1 MLNHLEFAS
10 KEKSM
15 LIAPAG
21 FGKTHTIAECLKTIN
36 IKGKQLILT
45 HTHAGVASIKEKI
58 KKEEIPNSN
67 FEVETITSFAQKYV
81 LAFYTGTDLPDQE
94 DSKFYYPFIIEKAN
108 VLFKIK
114 PIRQIIYNTY
124 KGLFVDEYQDCTL
137 GQHSLVLSLSELLPT
152 HILGDFL
159 QGIFGFNGEQL
170 VDLNDE
176 LEMKGFID
184 SKYELDKPQRW
195 LNGNNALLGA
205 DLKSIREDLI
215 SKNEVDLKKYTSI
228 ELKLIAELDL
238 YNPTTDYCKQIRNL
252 LKEKNVLLLHPD
264 STSIYPRLKIIKT
277 FNNGF
282 TLVESIDDKEFYI
295 LAKEADLLT
304 KENIRIKLIGLCP
317 KLFNKT
323 GIAIWFNDKGLKNK
337 NKSEDK
343 VKLKPVEIQINSLET
358 KFSFLNFAKLL
369 KSIKELTDVKCYR
382 KELFNTFCKALDD
395 AEIQNISVLES
406 MNNKRN
412 MTRRIGRKIS
422 GRCIGTTLLT
432 KGLEFD
438 TVAILNAHK
447 FDCPKHLY
455 VAMTRA
461 SKRLIIFTDK
471 PNLNPYK

>member
-1 MLNHLEFAS
+1 MLNHLEFSS
-10 KEKSM
+10 KDKSM

-36 IKGKQLILT
+36 SKGKQLILT

-58 KKEEIPNSN
+58 KKEGIPNSC
-67 FEVETITSFAQKYV
+67 FEVETISSFAQKYV
-81 LAFYTGTDLPDQE
+81 LAFYTGTDLPNQE
-94 DSKFYYPFIIEKAN
+94 DSKCYYPFIIDKAN

-114 PIRQIIYNTY
+114 PIRQIISNTY
-124 KGLFVDEYQDCTL
+124 KGLFVDEYQDCTVS
-137 GQHSLVLSLSELLPT
+137 QHNLILLLSGLFPT

-176 LEMKGFID
+176 LAMKGFID

-195 LNGNNALLGA
+195 LNGNNAILGS

-215 SKNEVDLKKYTSI
+215 SKKEVDLNMYTSI
-228 ELKLIAELDL
+228 ELKLITEMDL
-238 YNPTTDYCKQIRNL
+238 FNPSKDYYKQISKL
-252 LKEKNVLLLHPD
+252 LDEENVLILHPD
-264 STSIYPRLKIIKT
+264 STSIHSRIKIIQT
-277 FNNGF
+277 FNNRF
-282 TLVESIDDKEFYI
+282 TLVESIDAKEFYA
-295 LAKEADLLT
+295 LSKEADLLT
-304 KENIRIKLIGLCP
+304 KENIRLKLIELCH

-323 GIAIWFNDKGLKNK
+323 GVDIWFNNKGF
-337 NKSEDK
+337 KSKTKAEDK
-343 VKLKPVEIQINSLET
+343 EKLKPLEILFNSLEENL
-358 KFSFLNFAKLL
+358 SFKNLAKLL
-369 KSIKELTDVKCYR
+369 KSIKELTGVKCYR
-382 KELFNTFCKALDD
+382 KELFSTFCKALED
-395 AEIQNISVLES
+395 AEIQSISVLES

-412 MTRRIGRKIS
+412 MTRRIGRKIY

-447 FDCPKHLY
+447 FECPKHLY

>member
-1 MLNHLEFAS
+1 MLNYLEFAS

-21 FGKTHTIAECLKTIN
+21 FGKTHTIAECLKTAKN
-36 IKGKQLILT
+36 KGKQLILT
-45 HTHAGVASIKEKI
+45 HTHAGVASIKEKL
-58 KKEEIPNSN
+58 KKEVIPNSN

-81 LAFYTGTDLPDQE
+81 LAFHTGNDLPSQD
-94 DSKFYYPFIIEKAN
+94 DSKLYYPFIIEKAN
-108 VLFKIK
+108 SLFKLN
-114 PIRQIIYNTY
+114 PIRQIISNTY
-124 KGLFVDEYQDCTL
+124 KGLFVDEYQDCTIS
-137 GQHSLVLSLSELLPT
+137 QHNLVCSLSELFPT

-176 LEMKGFID
+176 LTMEGFID

-195 LNGNNALLGA
+195 LNGNNSKLGA

-215 SKNEVDLKKYTSI
+215 SKREVNLNKYTSI
-228 ELKLIAELDL
+228 ELKLITELDL
-238 YNPTTDYCKQIRNL
+238 YNPRTDYCKQIRNL
-252 LKEKNVLLLHPD
+252 MKEKNVLLIHPD
-264 STSIYPRLKIIKT
+264 STSIYPRLKVIKI

-282 TLVESIDDKEFYI
+282 TLIESIDDKEFYI
-295 LAKEADLLT
+295 LSKEADLLT
-304 KENIRIKLIGLCP
+304 NENIRIKLFGICS

-323 GIAIWFNDKGLKNK
+323 GIDFWFNDKGLKNK
-337 NKSEDK
+337 NKPEDK
-343 VKLKPVEIQINSLET
+343 VKLKPVEIQISSLEA

-382 KELFNTFCKALDD
+382 KELFNTFFKALED
-395 AEIQNISVLES
+395 AEMQNISVLES
-406 MNNKRN
+406 MNNRRN
-412 MTRRIGRKIS
+412 MTRRIGRKIY

-438 TVAILNAHK
+438 TVAIINAHK

-461 SKRLIIFTDK
+461 SKRLIIFTNK